1 MSTSN
6 HNNSQKANTNKKHSK
21 VKIHNLKLHKTII
34 KNNPINN
41 QERCQTTG
49 SDTRSVTTTHGYLC
63 SNQKWS
69 NKIYRNSWQ
78 PIAICNKQINNQYQ
92 SKRLKNK
99 IQSTLITPV
108 ICCFFF
114 TFSMEHIEQY
124 SKLFLKFSNKDKTFV
139 STLLNKII
147 HWLFYILKNYVVS
160 RKKSWCGTILKKQ
173 IIHKKLLCSLDT
185 LQRFV
190 GNV

>member
-21 VKIHNLKLHKTII
+21 VKIHSLKLHKTII

-108 ICCFFF
+108 ICCFFLPSLWSIQSNTQNFFSNFLIRIRLLWVPYWIKFFIGCF
-114 TFSMEHIEQY
+114 TFW
-124 SKLFLKFSNKDKTFV
+124 
-139 STLLNKII
+139 KIM
-147 HWLFYILKNYVVS
+147 
-160 RKKSWCGTILKKQ
+160 
-173 IIHKKLLCSLDT
+173 
-185 LQRFV
+185 
-190 GNV
+190 